1 MTATRFTARQILE
14 IRGAFVYFLLM
25 TAALM
30 LAVIF
35 QLVARVNIRGIIGP
49 IVVGL
54 VVSILSY
61 VIYLRKKRLKK
72 VSLLPWVVASLGVTL
87 PLLAKYNYAKIMDW
101 RYSAESYHIYTIA
114 VFFVVALQ
122 FLYNRRILL
131 FFSLFTFIN
140 WVIFLCIAADNGVA
154 MHILS
159 TIDGKPVHD
168 FIILRE
174 VYFMTLMAFICYI
187 AYRNIPVIDE
197 YDARTTEQLR
207 IIERQN
213 ETQNEIVREINSKMT
228 ALFEQVEEQ
237 NRVIVDFNEKI
248 QSQASTFEEISATLE
263 ELLGS
268 AENISHSSGEQIDEN
283 RKMETIIEEFRN
295 IQGETKSNLDLSLGS
310 IGQVV
315 NKTTAGKERLEEV
328 ERFITA
334 INDQSARISETVTI
348 INEIADKIN
357 LLSLNA
363 SIEAARAG
371 EHGRGFAV
379 VADEIG
385 TLAVQTTESIK
396 EIENVLRSNT
406 DTTRRGVEIVRSAT
420 SLIKGMI
427 GNMEDSSN
435 TIKILKESI
444 FVEERY
450 TSVIIDQ
457 TLKNLDLAKGIGTAT
472 DEQKI
477 AIESTT
483 RAVDHINELMAE
495 MVKGV
500 TAMAESSRI
509 IFKNAKNL
517 VRIAESA
524 AAQKG

>member
-1 MTATRFTARQILE
+1 MGSMKYTARQVLE
-14 IRGAFVYFLLM
+14 IKGGFIYFILM
-25 TAALM
+25 TGASI

-35 QLVARVNIRGIIGP
+35 QLIARVDFRGIIGP
-49 IVVGL
+49 VVFGFI
-54 VVSILSY
+54 VSILSY
-61 VIYLRKKRLKK
+61 VIYRRKKGLKK
-72 VSLLPWVVASLGVTL
+72 AALLSWVVAALGVTV

-114 VFFVVALQ
+114 VFFVVSLQ
-122 FLYNRRILL
+122 FLYNRKILI
-131 FFSLFTFIN
+131 FFSLFTFLN
-140 WVIFLCIAADNGVA
+140 WIGFLFIAADSGVT
-154 MHILS
+154 MHMLS
-159 TIDGKPVHD
+159 IIDGKPVHD

-174 VYFMTLMAFICYI
+174 VYFMTLMAIIVYI

-207 IIERQN
+207 IIERQT
-213 ETQNEIVREINSKMT
+213 ETRNEIVHEINAKMT
-228 ALFEQVEEQ
+228 ALFEQLEEQ

-268 AENISHSSGEQIDEN
+268 AENISDSAGEQIDEN
-283 RKMETIIEEFRN
+283 RKMETIIDEFKN

-310 IGQVV
+310 IGLVV
-315 NKTTAGKERLEEV
+315 DKTTSGKERLEEV
-328 ERFITA
+328 ERFISV
-334 INDQSARISETVTI
+334 ISEQSSRISETVSI
-348 INEIADKIN
+348 IIEIADKIN

-385 TLAVQTTESIK
+385 KLAVQTTDSIK
-396 EIENVLRSNT
+396 EIENVLKSNT
-406 DTTRRGVEIVRSAT
+406 DTTRRGVEIIQSAA
-420 SLIKGMI
+420 SLLKGMI

-435 TIKILKESI
+435 KIRILRESI

-450 TSVIIDQ
+450 TAVIIDQ
-457 TLKNLDLAKGIGTAT
+457 TLKNLDLARGIGTAT
-472 DEQKI
+472 DEQKL

-483 RAVDHINELMAE
+483 KAVDHINELMSE

-500 TAMAESSRI
+500 TAMAESSRL
-509 IFKNAKNL
+509 IFENAKNL
-517 VRIAESA
+517 VGIAEKA
-524 AAQKG
+524 ADRQN